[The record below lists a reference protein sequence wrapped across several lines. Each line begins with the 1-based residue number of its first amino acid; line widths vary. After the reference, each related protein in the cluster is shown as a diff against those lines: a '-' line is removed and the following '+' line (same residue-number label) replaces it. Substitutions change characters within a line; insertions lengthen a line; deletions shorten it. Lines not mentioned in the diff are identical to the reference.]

1 MHNLQTNIQY
11 RMARNILK
19 NMQQAGNITA
29 AEFYHADE
37 YIKAQYMPLLSA
49 NSDSYP
55 MDNVVSLL
63 AEKRKR
69 EERRQSTW
77 QTSAS

>member
-29 AEFYHADE
+29 AEFY
-37 YIKAQYMPLLSA
+37 
-49 NSDSYP
+49 
-55 MDNVVSLL
+55 
-63 AEKRKR
+63 
-69 EERRQSTW
+69 T
-77 QTSAS
+77 QTSI